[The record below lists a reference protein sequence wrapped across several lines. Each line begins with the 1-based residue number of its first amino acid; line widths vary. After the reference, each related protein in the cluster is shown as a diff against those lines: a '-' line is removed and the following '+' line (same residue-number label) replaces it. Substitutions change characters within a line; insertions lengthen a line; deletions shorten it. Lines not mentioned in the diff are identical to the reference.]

1 MWSRMALAL
10 HFYSD
15 VVSTGFVAA
24 ELQLL
29 QLLLLP
35 HKAAVPKVSPLLLPA
50 SELWV
55 HFGLRAMWVMAGMIW
70 VPALEASVSADP
82 VAGNPAN
89 LADPALV
96 VGEIVGGSQVDVA
109 AVGKLETFNGRAGVV
124 VTSGKV
130 VAGGQ
135 AGGQAGVVT
144 SGKAVAGG
152 QV

>member
-24 ELQLL
+24 EVQLL
-29 QLLLLP
+29 QLLLSP

-55 HFGLRAMWVMAGMIW
+55 HFGLRAMWVMAGMILAS
-70 VPALEASVSADP
+70 ALEASVSADL
-82 VAGNPAN
+82 VAGNPAD

-124 VTSGKV
+124 VT
-130 VAGGQ
+130 
-135 AGGQAGVVT
+135 T